1 MKEYDFKTIEYQVQN
16 HWEQSQI
23 FHVKPDI
30 KRQKY
35 YCLAMFPYPSGALH
49 MGHVRNYTITDV
61 IARYQ
66 RMLGKN
72 VLQPMGWDAFGLP
85 AENAAIAHN
94 KPPAQWT
101 YQNIARMKKQLK
113 KLGFAYDWDR
123 EVTTCD
129 DQYYQWEQW
138 FFIQLYNKGLV
149 YRANA
154 TVNWDPVDQTVLA
167 NEQVVDGR
175 AWRSKALVERKSI
188 PQWFIKITDYAE
200 ELLNDLDKLDGWP
213 EAVKSMQKNWIGQ
226 SKGLNIFFP
235 LERPLGETN
244 YIETFT
250 TRPDTLPGVTYI
262 AVAPDHPIVKSLSQ
276 NDKIIN
282 DFTAK
287 IEQENQNENNAQS
300 RVKKGI
306 DTGIYVINP
315 LNGEKLPVWI
325 ANFVLTGY
333 GTSAVMAVPAHDQR
347 DFSFAHQYDLPIKP
361 VIYPSDGSIHNYHQS
376 AFTEYGI
383 NYNSGQ
389 SLDGQTFNNA
399 YQIVL
404 KQLKAQSLANETTN
418 YRLHDW
424 GVSRQRYWGCPI
436 PFIHCSYC
444 GIVPEKYENLPVKLP
459 ENVTLSTSGST
470 LASIPSFYKTN
481 CPKCGQ
487 LANRETDTFDTFM
500 ESSWY
505 YARYA
510 CPKSNKMLNDEAN
523 YWLPV
528 DQYVGGIEH
537 AIMHLLYARFFHKL
551 MRDAGLVQS
560 NEPFHQ
566 LLTQGMVLKDGAK
579 MSKSKG
585 NTVDPQALIDKY
597 GADTVRL
604 FSIFAAPPEQTLD
617 WSDSGVEGAHRF
629 LKKLWQFV
637 QNHLETL
644 RAINATKSYQY
655 LKPEELT
662 TEQKNCRANIHQQ
675 LKQAGIDMER
685 SHLNTVVAASMK
697 IFNLLNET
705 DHSGIIYEG
714 VHILLKLLHPTVPHI
729 THKLWRLSDF
739 DPFEIEKALWPVY
752 DKQALITDMQTLI
765 VQVNGKLRAKIEVN
779 AKAEKS
785 EIENKALA
793 SPSVL
798 KYTQDK
804 IIKKIIHVPNKL
816 VNIVVGG

>member
-235 LERPLGETN
+235 LEKPLGETN
-244 YIETFT
+244 YIKTFT

-300 RVKKGI
+300 RVKKGM

-404 KQLKAQSLANETTN
+404 EQLKAQSLANETTN

-481 CPKCGQ
+481 CPQCGQ

-729 THKLWRLSDF
+729 THKLWHLSDF
-739 DPFEIEKALWPVY
+739 DPLEIEKALWPVY